1 MSFWFAAR
9 HHAVH
14 RLAAGAIFLGF
25 VGLWVPGSLAVAQ
38 GTPAIPQAGGVPLG
52 ARAPAN
58 VLSVEDPVRQASE
71 ALIQWRK
78 DWENRDFERFSAH
91 YAEAFQSTGLDRLTY
106 LQRKR
111 GIFDKRAWHRIRISD
126 VLWIAERGSPDV
138 MSVRFIQEYDSPQG
152 SDRSR
157 KEQRWVRANQRWQ
170 LASETEVILSETD
183 ASRSRTK
190 SGTGSIGK

>member
-1 MSFWFAAR
+1 MSFWFTAR
-9 HHAVH
+9 HQALHTLAV
-14 RLAAGAIFLGF
+14 GTIFLEC
-25 VGLWVPGSLAVAQ
+25 VCLCVPGALAFAQ
-38 GTPAIPQAGGVPLG
+38 GTSAVPQALAPPLG
-52 ARAPAN
+52 VRAPNN

-91 YAEAFQSTGLDRLTY
+91 YAEAFQSTGLGRLTY

>member
-1 MSFWFAAR
+1 MSFWFTAR
-9 HHAVH
+9 HQALHTLAV
-14 RLAAGAIFLGF
+14 GIIFLEC
-25 VGLWVPGSLAVAQ
+25 VCLCVPGAFAFAQ
-38 GTPAIPQAGGVPLG
+38 GTPALPQAAAPPLG
-52 ARAPAN
+52 VRAPNN

-78 DWENRDFERFSAH
+78 DWENRDFDRFSAH
-91 YAEAFQSTGLDRLTY
+91 YAEAFQSTGLDRITY

>member
-1 MSFWFAAR
+1 VSFWFTAR
-9 HHAVH
+9 HQALHTLAV
-14 RLAAGAIFLGF
+14 GIIFLEC
-25 VGLWVPGSLAVAQ
+25 VCLCVPGAFAFAQ
-38 GTPAIPQAGGVPLG
+38 GTPALPQAVAPPLG
-52 ARAPAN
+52 VRAPNN

-111 GIFDKRAWHRIRISD
+111 GIFEKRAWHRIRISD

-157 KEQRWVRANQRWQ
+157 KEQRWVRANQGWQ